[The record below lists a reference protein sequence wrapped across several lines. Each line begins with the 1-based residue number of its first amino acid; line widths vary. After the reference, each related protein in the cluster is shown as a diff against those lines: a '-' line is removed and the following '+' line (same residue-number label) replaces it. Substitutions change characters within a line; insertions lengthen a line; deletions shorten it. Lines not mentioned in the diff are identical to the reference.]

1 MEIKGQ
7 APQPTHPKPST
18 DPENMVEFF
27 LSRSVRGVPIP
38 GSGNPVQTV
47 MINGYPFEVK
57 FGARNRVPREVYQV
71 FKDAQSRSIAPNL
84 ADAERVPKPMVGSR
98 MGYADVDTLCDY
110 EMELIKE
117 GK

>member
-1 MEIKGQ
+1 MD
-7 APQPTHPKPST
+7 A
-18 DPENMVEFF
+18 DNMVEFF
-27 LSRSVRGVPIP
+27 LSRSVRGVQIP
-38 GSGNPVQTV
+38 GAAKPVQTV
-47 MINGYPFEVK
+47 MINGYPFDVT

-71 FKDAQSRSIAPNL
+71 FKDSQSRSIEPNL

-98 MGYADVDTLCDY
+98 MGYSDVDTLCDY